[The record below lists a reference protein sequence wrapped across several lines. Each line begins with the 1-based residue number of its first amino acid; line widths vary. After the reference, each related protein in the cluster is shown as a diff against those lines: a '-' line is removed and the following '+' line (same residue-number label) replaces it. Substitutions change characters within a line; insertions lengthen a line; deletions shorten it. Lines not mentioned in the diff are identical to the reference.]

1 LEIERFVEMFKLF
14 KKHAVLDSIETYD
27 YEAYRIFAQSAGGDA
42 CSRQD
47 AERTLLKTYRKAKI
61 TPFSIARVGYSM
73 QYYGLWCAA
82 VEGLLYPGLFGSGL
96 SKITS

>member
-1 LEIERFVEMFKLF
+1 MFKLF

-47 AERTLLKTYRKAKI
+47 AERTLLKT
-61 TPFSIARVGYSM
+61 
-73 QYYGLWCAA
+73 
-82 VEGLLYPGLFGSGL
+82 
-96 SKITS
+96 

>member
-1 LEIERFVEMFKLF
+1 MFKLF

-27 YEAYRIFAQSAGGDA
+27 YEAYRIFAQSDGGYA
-42 CSRQD
+42 YSRQD